1 MELYIPVLWAL
12 LLGAAVALYV
22 ILDGFDLGI
31 GILFPFAEEEHERDQ
46 MINSIAP
53 FWDGNET
60 WLVLGGGGLLVAFP
74 RAYAVIMP
82 ALYLPVILMLLGL
95 IFRGV
100 AFEFRTV
107 ANTSKKYWTF
117 AFAAGSTLA
126 TFCQGMILG
135 GLIQGIRVENGA
147 FAGHSFDFL
156 TPFSV
161 VCGLGVVAG
170 YALLGACWLVMK
182 TEGPVAERA
191 RRHAKLLLFAVL
203 GFMALVSLWTPI
215 EFPRIRER
223 WFSLPNILF
232 LWPVPAITALTA
244 YLAWHWLETG
254 RDIPPFIAAIVLF
267 MLGYAGLAISVF
279 PHLVPFSMTVWDA
292 AAAPSSQLFMLIGTL
307 PLLPIILMYTG
318 FVYYIFR
325 GKVREGEGYH

>member
-1 MELYIPVLWAL
+1 MESYIPVLWAM

-31 GILFPFAEEEHERDQ
+31 GILFPFAREDRERDL

-82 ALYLPVILMLLGL
+82 ALYLPVIIMLLGL
-95 IFRGV
+95 IFRGI

-107 ANTSKKYWTF
+107 AVSSKKYWTF
-117 AFAAGSTLA
+117 AFASGSMIA
-126 TFCQGMILG
+126 SFCQGLILG
-135 GLIQGIRVENGA
+135 GLVQGIKIENGA
-147 FAGHSFDFL
+147 FAGGTFDFF
-156 TPFSV
+156 TPFAIL
-161 VCGLGVVAG
+161 CGLGVMTG
-170 YALLGACWLVMK
+170 YALLGACWLRVK

-191 RRHAKLLLFAVL
+191 TAQAKLLLLGVL
-203 GFMALVSLWTPI
+203 AFMAIVSLWTPLQI
-215 EFPRIRER
+215 PQIRAR
-223 WFSLPNILF
+223 WFSTPNIFF
-232 LWPVPAITALTA
+232 LWPVPVITALTA
-244 YLAWHWLETG
+244 FMAWRWLEAG
-254 RDIPPFIAAIVLF
+254 REVGPFIAAIVLF

-279 PHLVPFSMTVWDA
+279 PYLVPFSMTVWDA
-292 AAAPSSQLFMLIGTL
+292 AAAPSSQLFMLLGTL

-325 GKVREGEGYH
+325 GKLREGEGYH